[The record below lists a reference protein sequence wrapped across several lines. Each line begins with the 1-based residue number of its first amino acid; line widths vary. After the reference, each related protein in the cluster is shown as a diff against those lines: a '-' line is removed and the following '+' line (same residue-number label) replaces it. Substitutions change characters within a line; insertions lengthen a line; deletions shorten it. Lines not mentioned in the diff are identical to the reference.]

1 MYTILVTQ
9 ENELIT
15 SVRERIMK
23 RSKMVD
29 KLHFLVDQFYK
40 ENIDMTDFNVMLEYV
55 MPESREYKTELLVR
69 SEELYKD
76 KLEYT
81 LPFDT
86 KLTKEA
92 GEIEIQLTFTK
103 VDIDKNGNNVQYVR
117 KTSPTTI
124 TITPISTWS
133 DFVHDEAL
141 NAMDALALKLDGYMK
156 QQEEI
161 ATMYQDEKAD
171 DIKLDTSTG
180 ELYLVSKNDKIGT
193 PIALDD
199 LSDAIADHSDEG
211 LVTMMI

>member
-40 ENIDMTDFNVMLEYV
+40 EDIDMTDFNVMLEYV

-86 KLTKEA
+86 KFTKEA

-103 VDIDKNGNNVQYVR
+103 VDIDENGNNVQYVR

-133 DFVHDEAL
+133 DFVYDEAL

-199 LSDAIADHSDEG
+199 LSDAITEHSDEG

>member
-15 SVRERIMK
+15 SVKERIMK

-40 ENIDMTDFNVMLEYV
+40 EDIDMTDFNVTLEYV

-76 KLEYT
+76 KSEYT

-103 VDIDKNGNNVQYVR
+103 VDIDENGNNVQYVR

-124 TITPISTWS
+124 TITPISAWS

>member
-15 SVRERIMK
+15 SVKERIMK

-40 ENIDMTDFNVMLEYV
+40 EDIDMTDFNVMLEYV

-86 KLTKEA
+86 KFTKEA
-92 GEIEIQLTFTK
+92 G
-103 VDIDKNGNNVQYVR
+103 
-117 KTSPTTI
+117 
-124 TITPISTWS
+124 
-133 DFVHDEAL
+133 
-141 NAMDALALKLDGYMK
+141 
-156 QQEEI
+156 
-161 ATMYQDEKAD
+161 
-171 DIKLDTSTG
+171 
-180 ELYLVSKNDKIGT
+180 
-193 PIALDD
+193 
-199 LSDAIADHSDEG
+199 
-211 LVTMMI
+211 

>member
-15 SVRERIMK
+15 SVKERIMK

-40 ENIDMTDFNVMLEYV
+40 EDIDMTDFNVHLEYV
-55 MPESREYKTELLVR
+55 MPESREYKSELLVR

-76 KLEYT
+76 KLEYI

-103 VDIDKNGNNVQYVR
+103 VDIDENGNNVQYVR

-133 DFVHDEAL
+133 DFAHDEAL

>member
-15 SVRERIMK
+15 SVKERIMK

-40 ENIDMTDFNVMLEYV
+40 EDIDMTDFNVTLEYV

-76 KLEYT
+76 KSEYT

-103 VDIDKNGNNVQYVR
+103 VDIDENGNNVQYVR

-124 TITPISTWS
+124 TITPISAWS

-161 ATMYQDEKAD
+161 AIMYQDTKAD

-211 LVTMMI
+211 LITMMI